1 MMKTVDAKVTDKK
14 PKEMPSVAEFTG
26 AKLSGAFNTIGAKF
40 GQGAKIVSLKKDLVV
55 TEGKLNKSLARE
67 IGAYVIEQ
75 VVNGRD
81 TIVVPQEFIERIE
94 DLLEQIDVLKE
105 EISNV

>member
-1 MMKTVDAKVTDKK
+1 
-14 PKEMPSVAEFTG
+14 
-26 AKLSGAFNTIGAKF
+26 
-40 GQGAKIVSLKKDLVV
+40 
-55 TEGKLNKSLARE
+55 LARE

-94 DLLEQIDVLKE
+94 DLLEQIDALKE
-105 EISNV
+105 EIQNV

>member
-26 AKLSGAFNTIGAKF
+26 AKLSGAIGAKF

-94 DLLEQIDVLKE
+94 DLLEQIDALKE
-105 EISNV
+105 EIQNV